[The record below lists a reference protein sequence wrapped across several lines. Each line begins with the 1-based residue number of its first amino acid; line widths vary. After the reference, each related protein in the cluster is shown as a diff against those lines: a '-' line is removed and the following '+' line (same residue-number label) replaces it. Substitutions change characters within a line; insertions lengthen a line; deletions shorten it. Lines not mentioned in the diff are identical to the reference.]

1 MDPDQLSKFIS
12 EGFDSAKH
20 GNALTIYSQIASHL
34 EAGTI
39 PHKSHY
45 ATGWIIYYA
54 LHQSMDKE
62 IAGRKKMLANY
73 LKLKV
78 TVPHKL
84 HSMILTEAIRLYK
97 NAKDSSFNSEAS
109 IKDNGKN
116 CSDAYNKDQK
126 PAIFSIVAFSKLW
139 DLANLREGDWRRKEF
154 NGKRL
159 SSTVEKLVTIYVD
172 ETEQTGKIPSD
183 DFLTVL
189 DKAQTEYSGSANIL
203 SQRAAVFSICGE
215 KENAKRLLRK
225 ALLLSP
231 GKFYLW
237 SKLASLYDPEESPH
251 LRVALL
257 YKALKAPGPDQF
269 KGRIRLSIADILASR
284 GAFPQTLWELQRV
297 KSTYETNGWHL
308 PGNYATISRKIPAG
322 TVASDP
328 CSIYRKVEHLA
339 DDEIFRHLPPIA
351 VTKTFHKNS
360 APDST
365 GHGYGTQPTVWRVT
379 DDHGHNYWLHP
390 QRFNLSPD
398 IPLGTP
404 LIIRVHDGKPVKA
417 DLA

>member
-1 MDPDQLSKFIS
+1 MDSEQLSKFIS

-20 GNALTIYSQIASHL
+20 GNAPSIYNQIASHL
-34 EAGTI
+34 EAENI

-54 LHQSMDKE
+54 LHQTMDKE

-73 LKLKV
+73 LKLRV
-78 TVPHKL
+78 AVPHKL

-97 NAKDSSFNSEAS
+97 NAKDASFNYKSD
-109 IKDNGKN
+109 IKDDDNEANDKGR
-116 CSDAYNKDQK
+116 K
-126 PAIFSIVAFSKLW
+126 PENFSIVAFSKLW

-159 SSTVEKLVTIYVD
+159 SSTVEKLITIYVD

-183 DFLTVL
+183 DLLAVL
-189 DKAQTEYSGSANIL
+189 EKAESEYPDSANIM
-203 SQRAAVFSICGE
+203 SQRAAVFSICGD
-215 KENAKRLLRK
+215 KENAKRLMRK
-225 ALLLSP
+225 ALLMSP

-237 SKLASLYDPEESPH
+237 SKLASLYDPQESPH
-251 LRVALL
+251 LKVALL

-269 KGRIRLSIADILASR
+269 KGRIRLSIADVLASR
-284 GAFPQTLWELQRV
+284 GAFPQALWELQRV

-308 PGNYATISRKIPAG
+308 PGNHATVSGKIPAG

-328 CSIYRKVEHLA
+328 TSIYRKVEYLA

-351 VTKTFHKNS
+351 VTKTFHKNPT
-360 APDST
+360 PDST
-365 GHGYGTQPTVWRVT
+365 GRGYGTHPTVWRVT
-379 DDHGHNYWLHP
+379 DDHGHNYWLQP
-390 QRFNLSPD
+390 QRLNLSPD
-398 IPLGTP
+398 LPVGTS

-417 DLA
+417 EIPSN